1 MPRSVIIRGPFG
13 RHSWTMQL
21 RHLPRSKSG
30 SKYHPVNPGRPIS
43 MNDMPTRPEPELKNF
58 PEGVDRIPTCV
69 ADYSIPTLDSV
80 TQKFGAE
87 TTKMMAKMIENQ
99 TVFEKIAWAETDN
112 SSDSLSHAQE
122 SVPPPVC
129 HEFQAARLFLSHFGF
144 LSFGGETENGGGGGG
159 GMMGSGNSTLS
170 VLDGKV
176 GGFWRDLQMLDKIS
190 PRTYD
195 TVYMFYVKAGQTT
208 EAEII
213 NNMAGENT
221 STLDASFWGMLP
233 TLGWEV
239 DVNEHAGWTGFFKT
253 SWQISSS
260 EIHGDFR
267 VGSAS
272 REASVYNGEK
282 KVLYWADVNAEI
294 AFVVPNRWNKTVV
307 AGDDNGSEGTGA
319 SVNYERSFSECPEK
333 GGNNNNI
340 GPETVRAPS
349 LGEKPRTMSL
359 DAEKKAQSNNIPE
372 PVPPSRRRTGANKP
386 NSFQSTSK
394 IFLVWLES
402 FEDHL
407 TFPMDDLLAYTSNGE
422 GAFGSAPTAG
432 RGSTSSGGGSAA
444 AECSVIFLQ
453 SLGSGLLRVKLQ
465 GPIVGRVN
473 NATPLVD
480 GMVVNKRVVG
490 NLVRQT
496 AYNMAKRRRLDNDGH
511 QPPHIKRRQKVQEMV
526 SKYKMDLSEPE
537 LLAHLFNAST

>member
-1 MPRSVIIRGPFG
+1 
-13 RHSWTMQL
+13 
-21 RHLPRSKSG
+21 
-30 SKYHPVNPGRPIS
+30 
-43 MNDMPTRPEPELKNF
+43 MNDMPIRPEPELKNF
-58 PEGVDRIPTCV
+58 PEGIDRIPSCV

-80 TQKFGAE
+80 TQKFGAD

-144 LSFGGETENGGGGGG
+144 LSFGTEGKSGAGGDAENMN
-159 GMMGSGNSTLS
+159 GMMGSNLNI
-170 VLDGKV
+170 LDAKV
-176 GGFWRDLQMLDKIS
+176 GGFWKDLQLLDKIS

-213 NNMAGENT
+213 DNMAGENVN
-221 STLDASFWGMLP
+221 TLDASFWGMLP

-253 SWQISSS
+253 SWQISAS
-260 EIHGDFR
+260 EVQGDFR
-267 VGSAS
+267 VGSGSKDAV
-272 REASVYNGEK
+272 VYNGEK

-294 AFVVPNRWNKTVV
+294 AFVVPNRWNKAVVV
-307 AGDDNGSEGTGA
+307 AEENGGGGGDGRGVE
-319 SVNYERSFSECPEK
+319 VNYERSFSECPEK
-333 GGNNNNI
+333 GGND
-340 GPETVRAPS
+340 TVRPPS

-359 DAEKKAQSNNIPE
+359 DAEKKAAGADPV
-372 PVPPSRRRTGANKP
+372 VPPSRRRTGANKP
-386 NSFQSTSK
+386 NSFSQSTSK

-407 TFPMDDLLAYTSNGE
+407 TFPMDELLSYTSNGAPVASGFE
-422 GAFGSAPTAG
+422 AGSGGGTSG
-432 RGSTSSGGGSAA
+432 RGSTSSTGA

-465 GPIVGRVN
+465 GPIVGRMN

-480 GMVVNKRVVG
+480 GMVVNKRVIG

-511 QPPHIKRRQKVQEMV
+511 QPPHIKRRLKVQEMV
-526 SKYKMDLSEPE
+526 NKYKMDLSEPE
-537 LLAHLFNAST
+537 LLAHLFNAAM

>member
-1 MPRSVIIRGPFG
+1 M
-13 RHSWTMQL
+13 
-21 RHLPRSKSG
+21 
-30 SKYHPVNPGRPIS
+30 NPGRPIS
-43 MNDMPTRPEPELKNF
+43 MNDVPVRPEPELKNF

-80 TQKFGAE
+80 TQKFGSD

-144 LSFGGETENGGGGGG
+144 LSFGANGNGKSEEEGL
-159 GMMGSGNSTLS
+159 MPGNSNLN
-170 VLDGKV
+170 VLDAGV
-176 GGFWRDLQMLDKIS
+176 GGFWKDLQMLDKIS

-213 NNMAGENT
+213 DNMAGENV
-221 STLDASFWGMLP
+221 STLDAAFWAMLP

-239 DVNEHAGWTGFFKT
+239 DVNEHAGWTGFFKS
-253 SWQISSS
+253 SWQISTS
-260 EIHGDFR
+260 EVQGDFR
-267 VGSAS
+267 VGSVGLGAGNPS
-272 REASVYNGEK
+272 KDASVYNGEK

-294 AFVVPNRWNKTVV
+294 AFVVPNRWNK
-307 AGDDNGSEGTGA
+307 GRSGSLGEAEGTGEGGPTL
-319 SVNYERSFSECPEK
+319 NYERSFSECPEK
-333 GGNNNNI
+333 NER
-340 GPETVRAPS
+340 PEQQSQGRNPS
-349 LGEKPRTMSL
+349 LGEKMRTMSL
-359 DAEKKAQSNNIPE
+359 DGEKKAAGVTPE
-372 PVPPSRRRTGANKP
+372 PVAPTRRRTGANKP
-386 NSFQSTSK
+386 SSFSQSSSK
-394 IFLVWLES
+394 IVLVWLES
-402 FEDHL
+402 YEDHL
-407 TFPMDDLLAYTSNGE
+407 TFPMEELLGYTSNGMAD
-422 GAFGSAPTAG
+422 GGFDIQSQARGS
-432 RGSTSSGGGSAA
+432 STSSGSGSTAA

-465 GPIVGRVN
+465 GPIVGRMN

-480 GMVVNKRVVG
+480 GMVVNKRVIG

-511 QPPHIKRRQKVQEMV
+511 QPPHIKRRLKVQEMV

-537 LLAHLFNAST
+537 LLAHLFNAAN